1 MPYNPALYWELSIDE
16 CKTLLFAAQAEL
28 VRDFPNLTPR
38 CLDHQIWLYQRQ
50 AAVRV
55 KHLT

>member
-1 MPYNPALYWELSIDE
+1 MPNYPTLHRELSIDE

-38 CLDHQIWLYQRQ
+38 CLDRQIWMHQRE
-50 AAVRV
+50 AVNE
-55 KHLT
+55 